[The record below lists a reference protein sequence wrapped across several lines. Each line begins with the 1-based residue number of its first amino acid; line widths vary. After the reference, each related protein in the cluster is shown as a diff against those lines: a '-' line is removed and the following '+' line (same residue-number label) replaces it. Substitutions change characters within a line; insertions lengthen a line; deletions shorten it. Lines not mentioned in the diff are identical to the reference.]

1 MRNSFQPHFEIL
13 PPAQLLLWKEL
24 NPVNNLGFVLYG
36 GTALALR
43 LGHRV
48 SIDFDFFTEKNLD
61 REEIK
66 KTFSFMDSAIVIQ
79 DEANAF
85 SVFVSYPNLDPSRVK
100 VSFFGKIGFGRV
112 GVPTYSEDGVM
123 QVASLDDLMATKLK
137 VILQRAESKDYLDI
151 AAMLANGVSLAKGLS
166 SARLIFGSHFQ
177 PSESLKAL
185 TFFEDGDLQSLPISK
200 KELLIE
206 HASAVRD
213 LPQVSIE
220 SKVLT
225 A

>member
-1 MRNSFQPHFEIL
+1 
-13 PPAQLLLWKEL
+13 
-24 NPVNNLGFVLYG
+24 
-36 GTALALR
+36 
-43 LGHRV
+43 
-48 SIDFDFFTEKNLD
+48 
-61 REEIK
+61 
-66 KTFSFMDSAIVIQ
+66 MDSAIVIQ

-85 SVFVSYPNLDPSRVK
+85 SVFVSYPNLDPPKVK
-100 VSFFGKIGFGRV
+100 ISFFGKIGFGRV

-213 LPQVSIE
+213 LPAVSIE
-220 SKVLT
+220 SKVL
-225 A
+225 AA